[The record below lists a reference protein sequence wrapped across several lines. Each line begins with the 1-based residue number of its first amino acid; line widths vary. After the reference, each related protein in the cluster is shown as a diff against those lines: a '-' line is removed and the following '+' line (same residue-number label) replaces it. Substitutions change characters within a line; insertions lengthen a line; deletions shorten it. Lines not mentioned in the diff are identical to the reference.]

1 MSRTTTRTC
10 KKCKEKINIA
20 LENLNSGEFVKYKS
34 VFYHTDCF
42 IDQANK
48 MISKNNKASITW
60 QEALD
65 NLDIYKSEA
74 KDSVKTTLYRD
85 ALNEHLI
92 DNYEVA
98 ALSSYFW
105 NVIAEIENGQ
115 YRKKRCKKISISE
128 ILDMWE
134 YYQPELDKTYKENL
148 RRGNEMFGEDRVRY
162 DLAIIIK
169 NYEKIKKGIA
179 KEKAKAAE
187 ATKAEEP
194 KIDYTKISR
203 AKFEQKR
210 DLSDLFG

>member
-1 MSRTTTRTC
+1 MSLTTTRTC

-34 VFYHTDCF
+34 AFYHTDCF
-42 IDQANK
+42 IEQANK

-65 NLDIYKSEA
+65 NLDEYKSEA
-74 KDSVKTTLYRD
+74 RNVVKFTLYRD

-98 ALSSYFW
+98 ALSSDFW

-187 ATKAEEP
+187 AIKAEEP
-194 KIDYTKISR
+194 KIDYTKMSR

>member
-34 VFYHTDCF
+34 AFYHTDCF

-65 NLDIYKSEA
+65 NLDEYKSEA
-74 KDSVKTTLYRD
+74 RNVVKFTLYRD

-148 RRGNEMFGEDRVRY
+148 RRGNEMLGEDRVRY

-187 ATKAEEP
+187 ANKAEEP
-194 KIDYTKISR
+194 KIDYTKMSR
-203 AKFEQKR
+203 VKFEQKR

>member
-1 MSRTTTRTC
+1 MSLTTTRTC

-34 VFYHTDCF
+34 AFYHADCF

-48 MISKNNKASITW
+48 MISKNNKTSITW

-65 NLDIYKSEA
+65 NLDEYKSEA
-74 KDSVKTTLYRD
+74 RNVVKFTLYRD
-85 ALNEHLI
+85 ALNEYLI
-92 DNYEVA
+92 DNYEIA

-169 NYEKIKKGIA
+169 NYEKIKGA
-179 KEKAKAAE
+179 LSNF
-187 ATKAEEP
+187 T
-194 KIDYTKISR
+194 R
-203 AKFEQKR
+203 KR
-210 DLSDLFG
+210 I

>member
-34 VFYHTDCF
+34 AFYHTDCF
-42 IDQANK
+42 IDQANE

-65 NLDIYKSEA
+65 NLDEYKSEA
-74 KDSVKTTLYRD
+74 RNVVKFTLYRD

-194 KIDYTKISR
+194 KIDYTKMLR

>member
-20 LENLNSGEFVKYKS
+20 LKNLNSGEFVKYKS
-34 VFYHTDCF
+34 AFYHTDCF

-65 NLDIYKSEA
+65 NLDEYKSEA
-74 KDSVKTTLYRD
+74 RNVVKFTLYRD

-194 KIDYTKISR
+194 KIDYTKMPR

>member
-20 LENLNSGEFVKYKS
+20 LENLNSSEFVKYKS
-34 VFYHTDCF
+34 AFYHTDCF

-194 KIDYTKISR
+194 KIDYTKMSR

>member
-1 MSRTTTRTC
+1 MSLTTTRTC

-34 VFYHTDCF
+34 AFYHADCF

-48 MISKNNKASITW
+48 MISKNNKTSITW

-65 NLDIYKSEA
+65 KLDEYKSEA
-74 KDSVKTTLYRD
+74 RNVVKFTLYRD
-85 ALNEHLI
+85 ALNEYLI
-92 DNYEVA
+92 DNYEIA

-148 RRGNEMFGEDRVRY
+148 RRGNEIFGEDRVRY

-187 ATKAEEP
+187 AKKVEEP
-194 KIDYTKISR
+194 KIDYTKMSR

>member
-1 MSRTTTRTC
+1 MSLTTTRTC

-20 LENLNSGEFVKYKS
+20 LENLNSGDFVKYKS
-34 VFYHTDCF
+34 AFYHADCF

-48 MISKNNKASITW
+48 MISKNNKTSITW

-65 NLDIYKSEA
+65 NLDEYKSEA
-74 KDSVKTTLYRD
+74 RNVVKFTLYRD
-85 ALNEHLI
+85 ALNEYLI
-92 DNYEVA
+92 DNYEIA

-148 RRGNEMFGEDRVRY
+148 SRGNEMFGEDRVRY

-187 ATKAEEP
+187 AKKVEEP
-194 KIDYTKISR
+194 KIDYTKMSR